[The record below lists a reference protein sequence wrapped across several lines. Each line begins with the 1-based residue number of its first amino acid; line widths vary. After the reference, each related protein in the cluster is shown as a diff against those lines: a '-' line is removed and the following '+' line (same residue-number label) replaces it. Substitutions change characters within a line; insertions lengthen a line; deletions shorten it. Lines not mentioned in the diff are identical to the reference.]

1 MRDTRTVLIARPSA
15 GPSFALG
22 ARMNDNDDT
31 MMGRDARSERV
42 FRACERIRAELAP
55 LVHPKALTEMVDLA
69 AQAMTENDGDVFR
82 EMRAYVAG
90 MLLNR
95 VGEFLVATQPAVESE
110 GSGLRQTIPAR
121 ASRMHAA

>member
-1 MRDTRTVLIARPSA
+1 
-15 GPSFALG
+15 
-22 ARMNDNDDT
+22 MNDNDDT

-42 FRACERIRAELAP
+42 FRTCEALRAELAP
-55 LVHPKALTEMVDLA
+55 LVHPKALGEMLDLS
-69 AQAMTENDGDVFR
+69 AQAMTETPVEDVFR
-82 EMRAYVAG
+82 EMRALVAG

-95 VGEFLVATQPAVESE
+95 VGDFLVATQPAVENE